1 MRTILIIDDDENLTW
16 AIQKRF
22 ENLGFEV
29 ISATEGRAGVE
40 LVEKVRPDLVLL
52 DLNLPDVDGLD
63 ICRYLR
69 RRTSIPVVM
78 LTGRAEDNDTIVGLE
93 IGADDYITKPFNL
106 NELAARVRA
115 VLRRVNPG
123 AMDEVVAPT
132 SPSARTAPVP
142 APEKPARNIAAAGLE
157 IDLDAK
163 RVWVD
168 GAEVQLTPTE
178 FKLLQTLMM
187 NQGKVVS
194 TEELLKAAWGYEGTD
209 THLVEVHIGNL
220 RSKIET
226 NSRRPE
232 RVKTVRGFGYR
243 VDLDGT
249 GSGEE

>member
-1 MRTILIIDDDENLTW
+1 MRKILIIDDDENLTW

-29 ISATEGRAGVE
+29 FAATEGRAGVE
-40 LVEKVRPDLVLL
+40 LVEKERPDLVIL

-69 RRTSIPVVM
+69 RRTNIPVVM
-78 LTGRAEDNDTIVGLE
+78 LTGRAEDNDTIIGLE

-115 VLRRVNPG
+115 VLRRVAPDSIDTVAAIAARGG
-123 AMDEVVAPT
+123 AAGAEGEAEA
-132 SPSARTAPVP
+132 ARHL
-142 APEKPARNIAAAGLE
+142 AAAGVEMDLE
-157 IDLDAK
+157 AK

-178 FKLLQTLMM
+178 FKLLQTLMAT
-187 NQGKVVS
+187 QGRVVS
-194 TEELLKAAWGYEGTD
+194 TEALLQAAWGYEGTD

-220 RSKIET
+220 RAKVEKNT
-226 NSRRPE
+226 RRPE
-232 RVKTVRGFGYR
+232 RIKTIRGFGYR
-243 VDLDGT
+243 IDVD
-249 GSGEE
+249 GEE

>member
-1 MRTILIIDDDENLTW
+1 MRKILIIDDDENLSW
-16 AIQKRF
+16 AVQKRF

-29 ISATEGRAGVE
+29 ATAAEGRKGVE
-40 LVEKVRPDLVLL
+40 LVEKERPDLVIL

-69 RRTSIPVVM
+69 RRTNIPVVM

-93 IGADDYITKPFNL
+93 IGADDYVTKPFNL

-115 VLRRVNPG
+115 VLRRANPEMMIDAPAG
-123 AMDEVVAPT
+123 AATAAGPSRSAVA
-132 SPSARTAPVP
+132 APPPRVM
-142 APEKPARNIAAAGLE
+142 AAAGVE
-157 IDLDAK
+157 MDAEAK
-163 RVWVD
+163 RVWVE
-168 GAEVQLTPTE
+168 GREVQLTPTE
-178 FKLLQTLMM
+178 FKLLQTLLE

-194 TEELLKAAWGYEGTD
+194 TQDLLRAAWGYEGTD

-220 RSKIET
+220 RSKVET

-243 VDLDGT
+243 IDSDG
-249 GSGEE
+249 S

>member
-1 MRTILIIDDDENLTW
+1 MRKILIIDDDEALTW
-16 AIQKRF
+16 AVRKRF

-29 ISATEGRAGVE
+29 LGAVEGRQGVE
-40 LVEKVRPDLVLL
+40 MVDKERPDLVIL

-93 IGADDYITKPFNL
+93 IGADDYVTKPFNL

-115 VLRRVNPG
+115 VLRRAHPEPVEAPLG
-123 AMDEVVAPT
+123 AGARAGTAAPAT
-132 SPSARTAPVP
+132 PR
-142 APEKPARNIAAAGLE
+142 RLQAAGIE
-157 IDLDAK
+157 MDLDAK
-163 RVWVD
+163 RVRVE
-168 GAEVQLTPTE
+168 GKEVQLTPTE
-178 FKLLQTLMM
+178 FRLLQALME

-194 TEELLKAAWGYEGTD
+194 IQELLRVGWGEQGAD

-220 RSKIET
+220 RSKVEK
-226 NSRRPE
+226 NPRRPE

-243 VDLDGT
+243 VDQD
-249 GSGEE
+249 SEEAK

>member
-1 MRTILIIDDDENLTW
+1 MRKILIIDDDENLAF

-29 ISATEGRAGVE
+29 ASAAEGRLGVE
-40 LVEKVRPDLVLL
+40 LVEKMRPDLVIL

-78 LTGRAEDNDTIVGLE
+78 LTGRAEDNDTIIGLE

-115 VLRRVNPG
+115 VLRRADPESIE
-123 AMDEVVAPT
+123 AVVATT
-132 SPSARTAPVP
+132 SSARP
-142 APEKPARNIAAAGLE
+142 AAVATPEQEPRNMTAAGLE
-157 IDLDAK
+157 MDLDAK
-163 RVWVD
+163 RLWVD
-168 GAEVQLTPTE
+168 GVEVQLTPTE
-178 FKLLQTLMM
+178 FKLLQTLLV
-187 NQGKVVS
+187 NRGKVVS
-194 TEELLKAAWGYEGTD
+194 TENLLKAAWGYEGND

-220 RSKIET
+220 RSKIEK

-243 VDLDGT
+243 VDTDG
-249 GSGEE
+249 GGKNG

>member
-1 MRTILIIDDDENLTW
+1 MRKVLIIDDDENLTW

-22 ENLGFEV
+22 ENFGFTV
-29 ISATEGRAGVE
+29 VAATDGRTGLE
-40 LVEKVRPDLVLL
+40 LVDKERPDLVIL

-69 RRTSIPVVM
+69 RRTNLPVVM
-78 LTGRAEDNDTIVGLE
+78 LTGRAEDHDTIVGLE

-115 VLRRVNPG
+115 VLRRASPE
-123 AMDEVVAPT
+123 AMDPLAGGSRGATQVVTAEPT
-132 SPSARTAPVP
+132 RLT
-142 APEKPARNIAAAGLE
+142 AAGIE
-157 IDLDAK
+157 MDLDAK

-168 GAEVQLTPTE
+168 GTEVQLTPTE
-178 FKLLQTLMM
+178 FKLLQTLMT

-194 TEELLKAAWGYEGTD
+194 TEELLKVGWDYEGMD

-220 RSKIET
+220 RSKIER
-226 NSRRPE
+226 NPRRPE

-243 VDLDGT
+243 VDLEGAAP
-249 GSGEE
+249 G

>member
-1 MRTILIIDDDENLTW
+1 MRKILIIDDDENLTW

-29 ISATEGRAGVE
+29 LAATEGRGGVE
-40 LVEKVRPDLVLL
+40 LVEKERPDLVIL

-69 RRTSIPVVM
+69 RRTNIPVVM

-115 VLRRVNPG
+115 VLRRV
-123 AMDEVVAPT
+123 APDSIDT
-132 SPSARTAPVP
+132 VSAISSNRTAP
-142 APEKPARNIAAAGLE
+142 ASADEGGSARHQSAAGVE
-157 IDLDAK
+157 MDMEAK

-178 FKLLQTLMM
+178 FKLLQTLMAS
-187 NQGKVVS
+187 QGRVVS
-194 TEELLKAAWGYEGTD
+194 TEDLLKAAWGYEGTD

-220 RSKIET
+220 RAKVEKNT
-226 NSRRPE
+226 RRPE
-232 RVKTVRGFGYR
+232 RIKTIRGFGYR
-243 VDLDGT
+243 IDVD
-249 GSGEE
+249 EVEA

>member
-1 MRTILIIDDDENLTW
+1 MRKILIIDDDENLSW
-16 AIQKRF
+16 AIKKRF

-29 ISATEGRAGVE
+29 TSATEGRAGVE
-40 LVEKVRPDLVLL
+40 MVEHERPDLVIL

-115 VLRRVNPG
+115 VLRRVSPEP
-123 AMDEVVAPT
+123 MDAVVPATSPPT
-132 SPSARTAPVP
+132 SRREAAPVQP
-142 APEKPARNIAAAGLE
+142 GNGRRLAAAGLDM
-157 IDLDAK
+157 DLDAK

-168 GAEVQLTPTE
+168 GVEVQLTPTE
-178 FKLLQTLMM
+178 FKLLQTMLA
-187 NQGKVVS
+187 NQGRVVS

-220 RSKIET
+220 RGKIEK

-243 VDLDGT
+243 VDMDEQ
-249 GSGEE
+249 EE